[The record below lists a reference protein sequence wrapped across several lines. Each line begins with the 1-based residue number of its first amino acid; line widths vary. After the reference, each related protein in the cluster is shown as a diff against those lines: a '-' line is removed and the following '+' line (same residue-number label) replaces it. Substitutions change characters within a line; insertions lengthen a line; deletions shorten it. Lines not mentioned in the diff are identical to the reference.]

1 MNFAEVA
8 KEKLNNSVLFTANSS
23 LRNQGEPYLKL
34 QIDRKFLA
42 AIPMKHAQEV
52 VIVPSRRLTPIPN
65 MPSFTLGLL
74 NQRSKVLWVVDLG
87 QMLELQ
93 SFDQEAQNYNIA
105 IIRVDNIPLGLAVSE
120 VTGIMRINPELIQS
134 PMGAVTPGLI
144 PYLKGCFLQ
153 PQGVVLILDPE
164 SLVKC
169 SALQKRY

>member
-1 MNFAEVA
+1 MNFADVVLDKSNNRGVYTA
-8 KEKLNNSVLFTANSS
+8 NNSV
-23 LRNQGEPYLKL
+23 RKQGDPYLKL

-52 VIVPSRRLTPIPN
+52 VVVQSRRLTPIPN
-65 MPSFTLGLL
+65 MPKFTLGLL

-93 SFDQEAQNYNIA
+93 ALEKEPQNYNIA

-120 VTGIMRINPELIQS
+120 VTGIMRIQQELIQS
-134 PMGAVTPGLI
+134 PVGAVTPGLI

-164 SLVKC
+164 AIVNSPV
-169 SALQKRY
+169 LQKSY